1 MTDPLYTGTVTPP
14 ADMMEAARLS
24 LSPVGF
30 ENLMA
35 RTGGRIPT
43 PAELVEFADAE
54 RLAQEATRV
63 INGAVEA
70 TVEQLG
76 TLFSGEVSGGVV
88 NLDAPRV
95 GEPTPE
101 YFVPAGAPT

>member
-1 MTDPLYTGTVTPP
+1 MSDPLYVGTVQPP

-24 LSPVGF
+24 LTPTGF

-54 RLAQEATRV
+54 RLAQEAAAPL
-63 INGAVEA
+63 IDGAIDA
-70 TVEQLG
+70 TAGQVGALLTG
-76 TLFSGEVSGGVV
+76 NASGGK
-88 NLDAPRV
+88 LPAGEAYLV
-95 GEPTPE
+95 GEPPRDRSM
-101 YFVPAGAPT
+101 PP